1 MLRAH
6 ERAFQALLP
15 AVPRADQI
23 TIVGG
28 GLFPRTALILRKL
41 RPNASLTIVDASR
54 DHLEVARPFLGDRV
68 ILREQFFDPRIDQA
82 GDLIVIPLAFIG
94 NRADVYSRA
103 ARANGPDSRLAV
115 ARAGHNR
122 STGLVAV
129 VETAESGYA
138 LRGVCLLVVL
148 LTARAVV
155 VAGRSVT
162 LSVWSPVAY
171 LWQDMLVA
179 ALFVAVDARVR
190 RPRLAWT
197 IYGALVLY
205 VALNVPVTRVL
216 STPLTSTILRAARG
230 PLADAVL
237 HYVTV
242 VNLVGAGIASRRRS
256 GLTEALEGTRHPDH
270 ACSSHGC
277 AGRHRDRAVRDIAR
291 GH

>member
-1 MLRAH
+1 M
-6 ERAFQALLP
+6 
-15 AVPRADQI
+15 
-23 TIVGG
+23 
-28 GLFPRTALILRKL
+28 
-41 RPNASLTIVDASR
+41 
-54 DHLEVARPFLGDRV
+54 
-68 ILREQFFDPRIDQA
+68 
-82 GDLIVIPLAFIG
+82 
-94 NRADVYSRA
+94 
-103 ARANGPDSRLAV
+103 
-115 ARAGHNR
+115 
-122 STGLVAV
+122 AV

-148 LTARAVV
+148 LTARSVV

-179 ALFVAVDARVR
+179 ALFVAVDARVK

-242 VNLVGAGIASRRRS
+242 VNLVALALPLAAGA
-256 GLTEALEGTRHPDH
+256 ALPKLLKGRVTRITP
-270 ACSSHGC
+270 ASSHGC
-277 AGRHRDRAVRDIAR
+277 AGRHRDRAVRDISR